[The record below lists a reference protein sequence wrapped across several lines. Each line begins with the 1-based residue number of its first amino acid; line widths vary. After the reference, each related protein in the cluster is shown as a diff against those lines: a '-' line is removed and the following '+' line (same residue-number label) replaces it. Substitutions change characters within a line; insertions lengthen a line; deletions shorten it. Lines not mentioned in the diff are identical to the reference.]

1 MFRQIIWIPIIS
13 LMLFYFIFKRN
24 KEEVAGILSLTF
36 VGIFLFSML
45 FETSS
50 RLLISYLPI
59 FAVIAILGLSE
70 MVDLLRKKV
79 VEKVTRKKP
88 VK

>member
-1 MFRQIIWIPIIS
+1 VFRQIIWIPIIS
-13 LMLFYFIFKRN
+13 LMLFYFIFKRDR
-24 KEEVAGILSLTF
+24 EMIAGILSLTF
-36 VGIFLFSML
+36 VGVFLFSML

-59 FAVIAILGLSE
+59 FAVISVLGLSE
-70 MVDLLRKKV
+70 LIDLLRNKV
-79 VEKVTRKKP
+79 IKKKP

>member
-1 MFRQIIWIPIIS
+1 
-13 LMLFYFIFKRN
+13 
-24 KEEVAGILSLTF
+24 
-36 VGIFLFSML
+36 ML

>member
-1 MFRQIIWIPIIS
+1 MI
-13 LMLFYFIFKRN
+13 
-24 KEEVAGILSLTF
+24 AGILSLTF
-36 VGIFLFSML
+36 VGVFLFSML

-59 FAVIAILGLSE
+59 FAVISVLGLSE
-70 MVDLLRKKV
+70 LIDLLRNKV
-79 VEKVTRKKP
+79 IKKKP